1 MAGKLI
7 ITPSQTVGPFFHLAL
22 ARPDWADLTAGN
34 PTGER
39 IVVEGQVI
47 DGDGVAVADAC
58 LELWQANAAGRYA
71 HADDARTDR
80 PLDSNFRG
88 FGRVST
94 DADGGFRFTT
104 IRPGPVPG
112 RGNAL
117 QAPHIAVAL
126 FARGLLKQLYTR
138 IYFADEPA
146 NAGDPV
152 LSSIGDP
159 AVRQTLIA
167 IPNDAPGPPTYRF
180 DVILQGERET
190 AFFDL

>member
-1 MAGKLI
+1 MGRSHQRK
-7 ITPSQTVGPFFHLAL
+7 SS
-22 ARPDWADLTAGN
+22 
-34 PTGER
+34 GER
-39 IVVEGQVI
+39 IVVEGRVI
-47 DGDGVAVADAC
+47 DGDGAAVADAC

-71 HADDARTDR
+71 HPDDTRTDK
-80 PLDSNFRG
+80 PLDPNFRG

-117 QAPHIAVAL
+117 QAPHIARRHSSPA
-126 FARGLLKQLYTR
+126 GCLKQLYTR

-152 LSSIGDP
+152 LLSIDDP
-159 AVRQTLIA
+159 EVRQTLIA
-167 IPNDAPGPPTYRF
+167 SPRRAGAGPPTYRF

-190 AFFDL
+190 VFFDL